1 MTWMI
6 SNPELTQQELL
17 NAESLF
23 ALGNGYIGVRG
34 NFEEGYGDAMS
45 TIRGTYLNAFHDVI
59 EIPYGEKLFAFPDT
73 QQKLVNNID
82 AQTIMIYLGDEQVP
96 FRLDQGTITAYERRL
111 HMDKGFS
118 ERVVQ
123 WKSPGGKEVRFV
135 FRRLVSFRHRELF
148 AIHVRIEPVNYN
160 GPVTIVST
168 LNGKV
173 KNYTNPK
180 DPRVGAG
187 HAERMTVVD
196 TGVKDS
202 YGWVVD
208 ETMSSRLRAS
218 CVTSHRLDTEADVRL
233 DASPEQGLITYTA
246 AFTLTEAVSLTK
258 YNVYTDSMRHGDHIT
273 DTGAEL
279 QEGLAGLSF
288 DDLVAEQTE
297 YLNDYWK
304 SADVIIR
311 NDDKLQ
317 EGIRFNLF
325 QLLQSA
331 GRDKHSNIAAKGL
344 SGEGYEGHYFWDTE
358 IYMFPVFLMTQP
370 DIARQLLL
378 YRYSTLEQARDRA
391 REMGHKKGALFPWR
405 TIAGTECS
413 SFFPSGT
420 AQYHIS
426 ADIAYSY
433 IQYYLAEQDQDFLLK
448 YGAEVLIETARLWA
462 EIGHY
467 YGGAF
472 HIDEVTGPDEYTCC
486 VNNNYYTNVMAKHNL
501 KWAAKSV
508 SILKAFN
515 EAAAAE
521 LLQRLGVTEEEV
533 SAWEKAA
540 AAMLLPYDETLGIN
554 PQDDTFLRKA
564 VWDFENTP
572 KENYPLLLH
581 YHPLTIYRYQVCKQA
596 DTVLAHFLLED
607 EQDLETIRRSYDYY
621 EGITTHD
628 SSLSSCIFS
637 IMASKIGNMD
647 KAYDYFIE
655 TARLDLDNTHGN
667 TKDGLHMANMGGT
680 WMSIVYGFAGMRLKE
695 SGLSLSP
702 AIPKD
707 WEQYA
712 FRLTFRGRL
721 INVRI
726 KNDGVTLELVE
737 GDAIEV
743 KLYEETVVLEAG
755 KPIERQLAAALS
767 GK

>member
-1 MTWMI
+1 MTWNI
-6 SNPELTQQELL
+6 SNPDLSQLALL
-17 NAESLF
+17 NMESIF
-23 ALGNGYIGVRG
+23 ALGNGYLGVRG
-34 NFEEGYGDAMS
+34 NFEEGYGESMS

-82 AQTIMIYLGDEQVP
+82 AQTVLIYLGDEKEP
-96 FRLDQGTITAYERRL
+96 FRLDHGTITAHERRL
-111 HMDKGFS
+111 HMDKGYS
-118 ERVVQ
+118 ERIVQ
-123 WKSPGGKEVRFV
+123 WKSPEGKEIKLT
-135 FRRLVSFRHRELF
+135 FRRLVSFAHRELF
-148 AIHVRIEPVNYN
+148 AIDLQIEPINFN
-160 GPVTIVST
+160 GQVRIVST
-168 LNGKV
+168 VNGKV
-173 KNYTNPK
+173 KNYTNAN

-187 HAERMTVVD
+187 HAERMTVID
-196 TGVKDS
+196 AGVKGSDA
-202 YGWVVD
+202 YVVD
-208 ETMSSRLRAS
+208 ETMASKLRAA
-218 CVTSHRLDTEADVRL
+218 CVTRHRLDADADLQLESGTGEV
-233 DASPEQGLITYTA
+233 TFTA
-246 AFTLTEAVSLTK
+246 VLPLTGPIQFTK
-258 YNVYTDSMRHGDHIT
+258 YNLYTDSLRHGQDMIER
-273 DTGAEL
+273 GIQL
-279 QEGLAGLSF
+279 QEELKDTSF
-288 DDLVAEQTE
+288 EDLLAEQAE
-297 YLNDYWK
+297 YLNAYWK
-304 SADVIIR
+304 SADVVIQ
-311 NDDKLQ
+311 NDDQLQ

-331 GRDKHSNIAAKGL
+331 GRDKHSNISAKGL

-378 YRYSTLEQARDRA
+378 YRYSTLEQARGRA
-391 REMGHKKGALFPWR
+391 REMGHRQGALFPWR
-405 TIAGTECS
+405 TISGTECS

-433 IQYYLAEQDQDFLLK
+433 IQYYLAEQDRDFLLS

-462 EIGHY
+462 DIGHY
-467 YGGAF
+467 YNGAF

-501 KWAAKSV
+501 KWAAKSCA
-508 SILKAFN
+508 ILDSYDAQGFKALC
-515 EAAAAE
+515 E
-521 LLQRLGVTEEEV
+521 RLGVTADEI
-533 SAWEKAA
+533 SAWAKAA
-540 AAMLLPYDETLGIN
+540 DAMLLPYDEALGIN

-572 KENYPLLLH
+572 EDKYPLLLN

-607 EQDLETIRRSYDYY
+607 EQSLETIQRSYDYY

-647 KAYDYFIE
+647 KAYEYFIE

-667 TKDGLHMANMGGT
+667 TKDGLHMANMGGA

-707 WEQYA
+707 WEKYA
-712 FRLTFRGRL
+712 FRLNFRGRL
-721 INVRI
+721 IGVSI
-726 KNDGVTLELVE
+726 EKEGVTLEIVE
-737 GDAIEV
+737 GESIEI
-743 KLYEETVVLEAG
+743 KLYDESVMLEAG
-755 KPIERQLAAALS
+755 KPVIHALQS
-767 GK
+767 K

>member
-6 SNPELTQQELL
+6 SNPDLSQQALL
-17 NAESLF
+17 NMESIF
-23 ALGNGYIGVRG
+23 ALGNGYLGVRG
-34 NFEEGYGDAMS
+34 NFEEGYGESMS

-59 EIPYGEKLFAFPDT
+59 DIPYGEKLFAFPDT

-82 AQTIMIYLGDEQVP
+82 AQTVLIYLGDEKEP
-96 FRLDQGTITAYERRL
+96 FRLDHGTIISHERRL
-111 HMDKGFS
+111 HMDKGYS
-118 ERVVQ
+118 ERIIQ
-123 WKSPGGKEVRFV
+123 WKSPEGKEIKLT
-135 FRRLVSFRHRELF
+135 FRRLVSFARRELF
-148 AIHVRIEPVNYN
+148 AIYVQIEPINFN
-160 GPVTIVST
+160 GQVRIVST
-168 LNGKV
+168 VNGKV
-173 KNYTNPK
+173 KNYTNAN

-187 HAERMTVVD
+187 HAERMTVID
-196 TGVKDS
+196 AGVKGDDA
-202 YGWVVD
+202 YVVD
-208 ETMSSRLRAS
+208 ETMASQLRAA
-218 CVTSHRLDTEADVRL
+218 CVTRHRLDVDADIQLEAGTGEV
-233 DASPEQGLITYTA
+233 TFTA
-246 AFTLTEAVSLTK
+246 ALPLTGPIQFTK
-258 YNVYTDSMRHGDHIT
+258 YNLYTDSLRHGQDMIDHGIQ
-273 DTGAEL
+273 L
-279 QEGLAGLSF
+279 QEELKDTSF
-288 DDLVAEQTE
+288 EDLLAEQAE

-304 SADVIIR
+304 SADVVIQ
-311 NDDKLQ
+311 NDDQLQ

-331 GRDKHSNIAAKGL
+331 GRDKHSNISAKGL

-391 REMGHKKGALFPWR
+391 REMGHRQGALFPWR
-405 TIAGTECS
+405 TISGTECS

-433 IQYYLAEQDQDFLLK
+433 IQYYLAEQDRDFLLS

-462 EIGHY
+462 DIGHY
-467 YGGAF
+467 YNGAF

-501 KWAAKSV
+501 KWAAKSC
-508 SILKAFN
+508 SILESYDAQGFKS
-515 EAAAAE
+515 
-521 LLQRLGVTEEEV
+521 LCDRLGVTADEI
-533 SAWEKAA
+533 SAWAKAA
-540 AAMLLPYDETLGIN
+540 DAMLLPYDEALGIN

-572 KENYPLLLH
+572 EDKYPLLLN

-607 EQDLETIRRSYDYY
+607 EQSFETIQRSYDYY

-647 KAYDYFIE
+647 KAYEYFIE

-707 WEQYA
+707 WEKYA
-712 FRLTFRGRL
+712 FRLNFRGRL
-721 INVRI
+721 IGVSI
-726 KNDGVTLELVE
+726 EKDGVTLEIVE
-737 GDAIEV
+737 GESIEI
-743 KLYEETVVLEAG
+743 KLYDEVVKLEAG
-755 KPIERQLAAALS
+755 KPVKHSLQN
-767 GK
+767 K

>member
-1 MTWMI
+1 MTWNI
-6 SNPELTQQELL
+6 SNPDLSQQALL
-17 NAESLF
+17 NMESIF
-23 ALGNGYIGVRG
+23 ALGNGYLGVRG
-34 NFEEGYGDAMS
+34 NFEEGYGESMS

-82 AQTIMIYLGDEQVP
+82 AQTVLIYLGDEKEP
-96 FRLDQGTITAYERRL
+96 FCLDHGTITAHERRL
-111 HMDKGFS
+111 HMDKGYS
-118 ERVVQ
+118 ERIVQ
-123 WKSPGGKEVRFV
+123 WISPEGKEIKLT
-135 FRRLVSFRHRELF
+135 FRRLVSFAHRELF
-148 AIHVRIEPVNYN
+148 AIDVRIEPINFN
-160 GPVTIVST
+160 GQVRIVST
-168 LNGKV
+168 VNGKV
-173 KNYTNPK
+173 KNYTNAN

-187 HAERMTVVD
+187 HAERMTVID
-196 TGVKDS
+196 TGVKGSDA
-202 YGWVVD
+202 YVVD
-208 ETMSSRLRAS
+208 ETMASKLRAA
-218 CVTSHRLDTEADVRL
+218 CVTRHHL
-233 DASPEQGLITYTA
+233 DADADFRLESGTGEVTFTA
-246 AFTLTEAVSLTK
+246 VLPLTGPIQLTK
-258 YNVYTDSMRHGDHIT
+258 YNLYTDSLRHGQDMIER
-273 DTGAEL
+273 GIQL
-279 QEGLAGLSF
+279 QEELKDLSF
-288 DDLVAEQTE
+288 EDLLAEQAE

-304 SADVIIR
+304 SADVVIQ
-311 NDDKLQ
+311 NDDQLQ

-331 GRDKHSNIAAKGL
+331 GRDKHSNISAKGL

-378 YRYSTLEQARDRA
+378 YRYSTLEQARGRA
-391 REMGHKKGALFPWR
+391 REMGHRQGALFPWR
-405 TIAGTECS
+405 TISGTECS

-433 IQYYLAEQDQDFLLK
+433 IQYYLAEQDRDFLLS

-462 EIGHY
+462 DIGHY
-467 YGGAF
+467 YNGAF

-501 KWAAKSV
+501 KWAAKSCT
-508 SILKAFN
+508 ILESYNAQGFKS
-515 EAAAAE
+515 
-521 LLQRLGVTEEEV
+521 LCDRLGVTADEI
-533 SAWEKAA
+533 SAWAKAA
-540 AAMLLPYDETLGIN
+540 DAMLLPYDEALGIN

-564 VWDFENTP
+564 VWDFKNTP
-572 KENYPLLLH
+572 EDKYPLLLN

-607 EQDLETIRRSYDYY
+607 EQSLETIQRSYDYY

-647 KAYDYFIE
+647 KAYEYFIE

-707 WEQYA
+707 WEKYA
-712 FRLTFRGRL
+712 FRLNFRDRL
-721 INVRI
+721 IGVSI
-726 KNDGVTLELVE
+726 EKEGVTLEIVE
-737 GDAIEV
+737 GESIEI
-743 KLYEETVVLEAG
+743 KLYDEAVMLEAG
-755 KPIERQLAAALS
+755 KPVKHSLQSI
-767 GK
+767 

>member
-6 SNPELTQQELL
+6 SNPDLSQQALL
-17 NAESLF
+17 NMESIF
-23 ALGNGYIGVRG
+23 ALGNGYLGVRG
-34 NFEEGYGDAMS
+34 NFEEGYGESMS

-59 EIPYGEKLFAFPDT
+59 DIPYGEKLFAFPDT

-82 AQTIMIYLGDEQVP
+82 AQTVLIFLGDEKEP
-96 FRLDQGTITAYERRL
+96 FRLDHGTITSHERRL
-111 HMDKGFS
+111 HMDKGYS
-118 ERVVQ
+118 ERIIH
-123 WKSPGGKEVRFV
+123 WKSPEGKEIKLTFS
-135 FRRLVSFRHRELF
+135 RLVSFTRRELF
-148 AIHVRIEPVNYN
+148 AIHVQIEPINFYGQVR
-160 GPVTIVST
+160 IVST
-168 LNGKV
+168 VNGKV
-173 KNYTNPK
+173 KNYTNAN

-187 HAERMTVVD
+187 HAERMTVID
-196 TGVKDS
+196 TGVKGSDA
-202 YGWVVD
+202 YVVD
-208 ETMSSRLRAS
+208 ETMASQLRAA
-218 CVTSHRLDTEADVRL
+218 CVTRHRLDVDANIQLEAGTGEV
-233 DASPEQGLITYTA
+233 TFTA
-246 AFTLTEAVSLTK
+246 ALPLTGPIQFTK
-258 YNVYTDSMRHGDHIT
+258 YNLYTDSLRHGQDMI
-273 DTGAEL
+273 DRGIQL
-279 QEGLAGLSF
+279 QEELKELSF
-288 DDLVAEQTE
+288 EDLLAEQAE

-304 SADVIIR
+304 SADVVIQ
-311 NDDKLQ
+311 NDDQLQ

-331 GRDKHSNIAAKGL
+331 GRDKHSNISAKGL

-358 IYMFPVFLMTQP
+358 IYMLPVFLMTQP

-391 REMGHKKGALFPWR
+391 REMGHRQGALFPWR
-405 TIAGTECS
+405 TISGTECS

-433 IQYYLAEQDQDFLLK
+433 IQYYLAEQDQDFLLS

-462 EIGHY
+462 DIGHY
-467 YGGAF
+467 YKGAF

-501 KWAAKSV
+501 KWAAKSC
-508 SILKAFN
+508 SILESYNAQGFKS
-515 EAAAAE
+515 
-521 LLQRLGVTEEEV
+521 LCDRLGVTADEI
-533 SAWEKAA
+533 SAWAKAA
-540 AAMLLPYDETLGIN
+540 DAMLLPYDEALGIN

-564 VWDFENTP
+564 VWDFDNTP
-572 KENYPLLLH
+572 EDKYPLLLN

-607 EQDLETIRRSYDYY
+607 EQSFETIQRSYDYY

-647 KAYDYFIE
+647 KAYEYFIE

-707 WEQYA
+707 WEKYA
-712 FRLTFRGRL
+712 FRLNFRGRL
-721 INVRI
+721 IGVSI
-726 KNDGVTLELVE
+726 EKDGVTLEIVE
-737 GDAIEV
+737 GDSIEIKLYDEVV
-743 KLYEETVVLEAG
+743 KLE
-755 KPIERQLAAALS
+755 S
-767 GK
+767 GKSVKHALQSK

>member
-1 MTWMI
+1 MTWNI
-6 SNPELTQQELL
+6 SNPDLSQQALL
-17 NAESLF
+17 NMESIF
-23 ALGNGYIGVRG
+23 ALGNGYLGVRG
-34 NFEEGYGDAMS
+34 NFEEGYGESMS

-82 AQTIMIYLGDEQVP
+82 AQTVLIYLGDEKEP
-96 FRLDQGTITAYERRL
+96 FRLDHGTITAHERRL
-111 HMDKGFS
+111 HMDKGYS
-118 ERVVQ
+118 ERIVQ
-123 WKSPGGKEVRFV
+123 WKSPEGKEIKLT
-135 FRRLVSFRHRELF
+135 FRRLVSFTHRELF
-148 AIHVRIEPVNYN
+148 AIHVRMEPVNFN
-160 GPVTIVST
+160 GQVRIVST
-168 LNGKV
+168 VNGKV
-173 KNYTNPK
+173 KNYTNAN

-187 HAERMTVVD
+187 HAERMTVID
-196 TGVKDS
+196 AGVKGSDA
-202 YGWVVD
+202 YVVD
-208 ETMSSRLRAS
+208 ETMASKLRAA
-218 CVTSHRLDTEADVRL
+218 CVTRHRLNADADIQLEAGTGEV
-233 DASPEQGLITYTA
+233 TFTA
-246 AFTLTEAVSLTK
+246 VLPLTGPIQFTK
-258 YNVYTDSMRHGDHIT
+258 YNLYTDSLRHGQDMIER
-273 DTGAEL
+273 GIQL
-279 QEGLAGLSF
+279 QEELKDTTF
-288 DDLVAEQTE
+288 EDLLAEQAE

-304 SADVIIR
+304 SADVVIQ
-311 NDDKLQ
+311 NDDQLQ

-331 GRDKHSNIAAKGL
+331 GQDKHSNISAKGL

-391 REMGHKKGALFPWR
+391 REMGHRQGALFPWR
-405 TIAGTECS
+405 TISGTECS

-433 IQYYLAEQDQDFLLK
+433 IQYYLAEQDRDFLLS

-462 EIGHY
+462 DIGHY
-467 YGGAF
+467 YNGAF

-501 KWAAKSV
+501 KWAAKSCA
-508 SILKAFN
+508 ILESYDAQGFKS
-515 EAAAAE
+515 
-521 LLQRLGVTEEEV
+521 LCDQLGVTADEI
-533 SAWEKAA
+533 SAWAKAA
-540 AAMLLPYDETLGIN
+540 DAMLLPYDEALGIN

-572 KENYPLLLH
+572 EDKYPLLLN

-607 EQDLETIRRSYDYY
+607 EQSLETIQRSYDYY

-647 KAYDYFIE
+647 KAYEYFIE

-707 WEQYA
+707 WEKYA
-712 FRLTFRGRL
+712 FRLNFRGRL
-721 INVRI
+721 IGVSI
-726 KNDGVTLELVE
+726 EKEGVTLEIVE
-737 GDAIEV
+737 GESIEI
-743 KLYEETVVLEAG
+743 KLYDEVVMLEAG
-755 KPIERQLAAALS
+755 KPVKDSLQSI
-767 GK
+767 

>member
-1 MTWMI
+1 STWMI
-6 SNPELTQQELL
+6 SNPDLSQQALL
-17 NAESLF
+17 NMESIF
-23 ALGNGYIGVRG
+23 ALGNGYLGVRG
-34 NFEEGYGDAMS
+34 NFEEGYGESMS

-82 AQTIMIYLGDEQVP
+82 AQTVLIYLGDEKEP
-96 FRLDQGTITAYERRL
+96 FRLDHGTITSHERRL
-111 HMDKGFS
+111 HMDKGYS
-118 ERVVQ
+118 ERIIQ
-123 WKSPGGKEVRFV
+123 WKSPEGKEIKLT
-135 FRRLVSFRHRELF
+135 FRRLVSFTRRELF
-148 AIHVRIEPVNYN
+148 AIHVQIEPINFN
-160 GPVTIVST
+160 GQVRIVST
-168 LNGKV
+168 VNGKV
-173 KNYTNPK
+173 KNYTNAN

-187 HAERMTVVD
+187 HAERMTVID
-196 TGVKDS
+196 TGVKGSDA
-202 YGWVVD
+202 YVVD
-208 ETMSSRLRAS
+208 ETMAS
-218 CVTSHRLDTEADVRL
+218 QLHAACVTRHRLDVDADIQLEAGTGEV
-233 DASPEQGLITYTA
+233 TFTA
-246 AFTLTEAVSLTK
+246 ALPLTGPIQFTK
-258 YNVYTDSMRHGDHIT
+258 YNLYTDSLRHGQDMI
-273 DTGAEL
+273 DRGIQL
-279 QEGLAGLSF
+279 QEELKELSF
-288 DDLVAEQTE
+288 EDLLAEQAE

-304 SADVIIR
+304 SADVVIQ
-311 NDDKLQ
+311 NDDQLQ

-331 GRDKHSNIAAKGL
+331 GRDKHSNISAKGL

-391 REMGHKKGALFPWR
+391 REMGHRQGALFPWR
-405 TIAGTECS
+405 TISGTECS

-433 IQYYLAEQDQDFLLK
+433 IQYYLAEQDRDFLLS

-462 EIGHY
+462 DIGHY
-467 YGGAF
+467 YNGAF

-501 KWAAKSV
+501 KWAAKSC
-508 SILKAFN
+508 SILESYDAQGYKS
-515 EAAAAE
+515 
-521 LLQRLGVTEEEV
+521 LCDRLGVTADEI
-533 SAWEKAA
+533 SAWAKAA
-540 AAMLLPYDETLGIN
+540 HAMLLPYDEALGIN

-572 KENYPLLLH
+572 EDKYPLLLN

-607 EQDLETIRRSYDYY
+607 EQSFETIQRSYDYY

-647 KAYDYFIE
+647 KAYEYFIE

-702 AIPKD
+702 AIPQD
-707 WEQYA
+707 WEKYA
-712 FRLTFRGRL
+712 FRLNFRGRL
-721 INVRI
+721 IGVSI
-726 KNDGVTLELVE
+726 EKDGVTLEIVE
-737 GDAIEV
+737 GDSIEI
-743 KLYEETVVLEAG
+743 KLYDEVVKLEAG
-755 KPIERQLAAALS
+755 KSVKHALH
-767 GK
+767 KANNKV

>member
-1 MTWMI
+1 MTWKI
-6 SNPELTQQELL
+6 SNAELSQQALL
-17 NAESLF
+17 NMESIF
-23 ALGNGYIGVRG
+23 ALGNGYLGVRG
-34 NFEEGYGDAMS
+34 NFEEGYGADMS

-82 AQTIMIYLGDEQVP
+82 AQTILIYLGDEEEP
-96 FRLDQGTITAYERRL
+96 FRLDQGTITTHERSL
-111 HMDKGFS
+111 HMDKGYA
-118 ERVVQ
+118 ERMVQ
-123 WKSPGGKEVRFV
+123 WRSPGGKEIRLTFY
-135 FRRLVSFRHRELF
+135 RLVSFTHRELF
-148 AIHVRIEPVNYN
+148 AIQMRIEPVNYN
-160 GPVTIVST
+160 GQVRVVSIV
-168 LNGKV
+168 NGKV
-173 KNYTNPK
+173 TNYTNAS

-187 HAERMTVVD
+187 HAERMKVID
-196 TGVKDS
+196 AGVQGDVG
-202 YGWVVD
+202 YIVD
-208 ETMSSRLRAS
+208 ETMVSKLRVA
-218 CVTSHRLDTEADVRL
+218 CVTHHDLSTNADVHL
-233 DASPEQGLITYTA
+233 QADAGQVTYTA
-246 AFTLTEAVSLTK
+246 SFTLSEATTLTK
-258 YNVYTDSMRHGDHIT
+258 YNLYTDNLRHGEAVVEQGIR
-273 DTGAEL
+273 L
-279 QEGLAGLSF
+279 QERLKGLSF
-288 DDLVAEQTE
+288 EELLVEQSK
-297 YLNDYWK
+297 YMQQYWK
-304 SADVIIR
+304 SADVLIE
-311 NDDKLQ
+311 NDVQLQ

-331 GRDKHSNIAAKGL
+331 GRDEHSNISAKGL

-378 YRYSTLEQARDRA
+378 YRYSSLDHARARA
-391 REMGHKKGALFPWR
+391 REMGHKQGALFPWR

-413 SFFPSGT
+413 SFFPAGT

-433 IQYYLAEQDQDFLLK
+433 IQYYLAEQDKGFLLS

-467 YGGAF
+467 YNGAF

-501 KWAAKSV
+501 KWAAKSCA
-508 SILKAFN
+508 ILKDYNTAGF
-515 EAAAAE
+515 EA
-521 LLQRLGVTEEEV
+521 LCLHLGITEEEIT
-533 SAWEKAA
+533 AWEKAA
-540 AAMLLPYDETLGIN
+540 DAMLLPYDETLGIN

-564 VWDFENTP
+564 IWDFDNTP

-607 EQDLETIRRSYDYY
+607 EQSEETIQRSYEYY

-637 IMASKIGNMD
+637 IMASKIGNIE
-647 KAYDYFIE
+647 KAYEYFIE

-695 SGLSLSP
+695 SGLSLAP
-702 AIPKD
+702 AIPQD
-707 WEQYA
+707 WQKYA
-712 FRLTFRGRL
+712 FRLNFRGRL
-721 INVRI
+721 I
-726 KNDGVTLELVE
+726 GVSIGKDSVMLELVE
-737 GDAIEV
+737 GEAITI
-743 KLYEETVVLEAG
+743 KLYNEEVRLELG
-755 KPIERQLAAALS
+755 QPVKRGLQS
-767 GK
+767 K

>member
-1 MTWMI
+1 MTWNI
-6 SNPELTQQELL
+6 SNPDLSQQALL
-17 NAESLF
+17 NMESIF
-23 ALGNGYIGVRG
+23 ALGNGYLGVRG
-34 NFEEGYGDAMS
+34 NFEEGYGESMS

-82 AQTIMIYLGDEQVP
+82 AQTVLIYLGDEKEP
-96 FRLDQGTITAYERRL
+96 FCLDHGTITAHERRL
-111 HMDKGFS
+111 HMDKGYS
-118 ERVVQ
+118 ERIVQ
-123 WKSPGGKEVRFV
+123 WISPEGKEIKLT
-135 FRRLVSFRHRELF
+135 FRRLVSFAHRELF
-148 AIHVRIEPVNYN
+148 AIDVRIEPINFN
-160 GPVTIVST
+160 GQVRIVST
-168 LNGKV
+168 VNGKV
-173 KNYTNPK
+173 KNYTNAN

-187 HAERMTVVD
+187 HAERMTVID
-196 TGVKDS
+196 TGVKGSDA
-202 YGWVVD
+202 YVVD
-208 ETMSSRLRAS
+208 ETMASKLRAA
-218 CVTSHRLDTEADVRL
+218 CVTRHHL
-233 DASPEQGLITYTA
+233 DADADIRLESGTGEVTFTA
-246 AFTLTEAVSLTK
+246 VLPLTGPIQLTK
-258 YNVYTDSMRHGDHIT
+258 YNLYTDSLRHGQEMIER
-273 DTGAEL
+273 GIQL
-279 QEGLAGLSF
+279 QEELKDLSF
-288 DDLVAEQTE
+288 EDLLAEQAE

-304 SADVIIR
+304 SADVVIQ
-311 NDDKLQ
+311 NDDQLQ

-331 GRDKHSNIAAKGL
+331 GRDKHSNISAKGL

-378 YRYSTLEQARDRA
+378 YRYSTLEQARGRA
-391 REMGHKKGALFPWR
+391 REMGHRQGALFPWR
-405 TIAGTECS
+405 TISGTECS

-433 IQYYLAEQDQDFLLK
+433 IQYYLAEQDRDFLLS

-462 EIGHY
+462 DIGHY
-467 YGGAF
+467 YNGAF

-501 KWAAKSV
+501 KWAAKSCA
-508 SILKAFN
+508 ILDSYDAQGFKALC
-515 EAAAAE
+515 E
-521 LLQRLGVTEEEV
+521 RLGVTADEI
-533 SAWEKAA
+533 SAWAKAA
-540 AAMLLPYDETLGIN
+540 DAMLLPYDEALGIN

-564 VWDFENTP
+564 VWDFDNTP
-572 KENYPLLLH
+572 EDKYPLLLN

-607 EQDLETIRRSYDYY
+607 EQSLETIQRSYDYY

-647 KAYDYFIE
+647 KAYEYFIE

-707 WEQYA
+707 WEKYA
-712 FRLTFRGRL
+712 FRLNFRDRL
-721 INVRI
+721 IGVSI
-726 KNDGVTLELVE
+726 EKEGVTLEIVE
-737 GDAIEV
+737 GESIEI
-743 KLYEETVVLEAG
+743 KLYDEAVMLEAG
-755 KPIERQLAAALS
+755 KPVKHSLQSI
-767 GK
+767 

>member
-1 MTWMI
+1 MTWNI
-6 SNPELTQQELL
+6 SNPDLSQQALL
-17 NAESLF
+17 NMESIF
-23 ALGNGYIGVRG
+23 ALGNGYLGVRG
-34 NFEEGYGDAMS
+34 NFEEGYGERLS

-82 AQTIMIYLGDEQVP
+82 AQTVLIYLGDEKEP
-96 FRLDQGTITAYERRL
+96 FRLDHGTITAHERRL
-111 HMDKGFS
+111 HMDKGYS
-118 ERVVQ
+118 ERIVQ
-123 WKSPGGKEVRFV
+123 WQSPEGKEIKLT
-135 FRRLVSFRHRELF
+135 FRRLVSFAHRELF
-148 AIHVRIEPVNYN
+148 AIDVRMEPVNFN
-160 GPVTIVST
+160 GQVRIVST
-168 LNGKV
+168 VNGKV
-173 KNYTNPK
+173 KNYTNAN

-187 HAERMTVVD
+187 HAERMNVID
-196 TGVKDS
+196 AGVKGSDA
-202 YGWVVD
+202 YVVD
-208 ETMSSRLRAS
+208 ETMASKLRAA
-218 CVTSHRLDTEADVRL
+218 CVTRHRLSADADIRLEAGTGEV
-233 DASPEQGLITYTA
+233 TFTA
-246 AFTLTEAVSLTK
+246 VLPLTGPIQFTK
-258 YNVYTDSMRHGDHIT
+258 YNLYTDSLRHGQDMLERGIQ
-273 DTGAEL
+273 L
-279 QEGLAGLSF
+279 QEELKDTSFEDLLAG
-288 DDLVAEQTE
+288 QGE

-304 SADVIIR
+304 SADVVIQ
-311 NDDKLQ
+311 NDDQLQ

-331 GRDKHSNIAAKGL
+331 GRDKHSNISAKGL

-391 REMGHKKGALFPWR
+391 REMGHRQGALFPWR
-405 TIAGTECS
+405 TISGTECS

-433 IQYYLAEQDQDFLLK
+433 IQYYLAEQDRDFLLS

-462 EIGHY
+462 DIGHY
-467 YGGAF
+467 YNGAF

-501 KWAAKSV
+501 KWAAKSCA
-508 SILKAFN
+508 ILNSYDAQGFKALC
-515 EAAAAE
+515 E
-521 LLQRLGVTEEEV
+521 RLGVTADEI
-533 SAWEKAA
+533 SAWAKAA
-540 AAMLLPYDETLGIN
+540 DAMLLPYDEALGIN

-572 KENYPLLLH
+572 EDKYPLLLN

-607 EQDLETIRRSYDYY
+607 EQSLETIQRSYDYY

-647 KAYDYFIE
+647 KAYEYFIE

-695 SGLSLSP
+695 NGLSLSP

-707 WEQYA
+707 WEKYA
-712 FRLTFRGRL
+712 FRLNFRGRL
-721 INVRI
+721 IGVSI
-726 KNDGVTLELVE
+726 EKDGVTLEIVE
-737 GDAIEV
+737 GESIEI
-743 KLYEETVVLEAG
+743 KLYGEAVTLEAG
-755 KPIERQLAAALS
+755 KPVKHALQ
-767 GK
+767 GN

>member
-1 MTWMI
+1 MTWNI
-6 SNPELTQQELL
+6 SNPDLSQQALL
-17 NAESLF
+17 NMESIF
-23 ALGNGYIGVRG
+23 ALGNGYLGVRG
-34 NFEEGYGDAMS
+34 NFEEGYGERLS

-82 AQTIMIYLGDEQVP
+82 AQTVLIYLGDEKEP
-96 FRLDQGTITAYERRL
+96 FRLDHGTITAHERRL
-111 HMDKGFS
+111 HMDKGYS
-118 ERVVQ
+118 ERIVQ
-123 WKSPGGKEVRFV
+123 WKSPEGKEIKLT
-135 FRRLVSFRHRELF
+135 FRRLVSFAHRELF
-148 AIHVRIEPVNYN
+148 AIDVRMEPVNFN
-160 GPVTIVST
+160 GQIRIVST
-168 LNGKV
+168 VNGKV
-173 KNYTNPK
+173 KNYTNAN

-187 HAERMTVVD
+187 HAERMTVID
-196 TGVKDS
+196 AGVKGSDA
-202 YGWVVD
+202 YVVD
-208 ETMSSRLRAS
+208 ETMASKLRAA
-218 CVTSHRLDTEADVRL
+218 CVTRHRLNADADIQLEAGTGEV
-233 DASPEQGLITYTA
+233 TFTA
-246 AFTLTEAVSLTK
+246 VLPLTGPIHFTK
-258 YNVYTDSMRHGDHIT
+258 YNLYTDSLRHGQDMLERGIQ
-273 DTGAEL
+273 L
-279 QEGLAGLSF
+279 QEELKDTSF
-288 DDLVAEQTE
+288 EDLLAEQGE

-304 SADVIIR
+304 SADVVIQ
-311 NDDKLQ
+311 NDDQLQ

-331 GRDKHSNIAAKGL
+331 GRDKHSNISAKGL

-391 REMGHKKGALFPWR
+391 REMGHRQGALFPWR
-405 TIAGTECS
+405 TISGTECS

-433 IQYYLAEQDQDFLLK
+433 IQYYLAEQDRDFLLS

-462 EIGHY
+462 DIGHY
-467 YGGAF
+467 YNGAF

-501 KWAAKSV
+501 KWAAKSCA
-508 SILKAFN
+508 ILESYDAQGFKS
-515 EAAAAE
+515 
-521 LLQRLGVTEEEV
+521 LCDRLGVTADEI
-533 SAWEKAA
+533 SAWAKAA
-540 AAMLLPYDETLGIN
+540 DAMLLPYDEALGIN

-572 KENYPLLLH
+572 EDKYPLLLN

-607 EQDLETIRRSYDYY
+607 EQSLETIQRSYDYY

-647 KAYDYFIE
+647 KAYEYFIE

-707 WEQYA
+707 WEKYA
-712 FRLTFRGRL
+712 FRLNFRGRL
-721 INVRI
+721 IGVSI
-726 KNDGVTLELVE
+726 EKDGVTLEIVE
-737 GDAIEV
+737 GESIEI
-743 KLYEETVVLEAG
+743 KLYDEAVTLEAG
-755 KPIERQLAAALS
+755 KPVKHALQS
-767 GK
+767 K

>member
-1 MTWMI
+1 MTWKI
-6 SNPELTQQELL
+6 SNAELSQQVLL
-17 NAESLF
+17 NMESIF
-23 ALGNGYIGVRG
+23 ALGNGYLGVRG
-34 NFEEGYGDAMS
+34 NFEEGYGADMS

-82 AQTIMIYLGDEQVP
+82 AQTILIYLGDEEEP
-96 FRLDQGTITAYERRL
+96 FRLDQGTITAHERSL
-111 HMDKGFS
+111 HMDKGYA
-118 ERVVQ
+118 ERMVQ
-123 WKSPGGKEVRFV
+123 WRSPGGKELKLT
-135 FRRLVSFRHRELF
+135 FRRLVSFTHRELF
-148 AIHVRIEPVNYN
+148 AIQLHIEPVNYN
-160 GPVTIVST
+160 GMVRIVST
-168 LNGKV
+168 VNGKV
-173 KNYTNPK
+173 TNYTNAN

-187 HAERMTVVD
+187 HAERMKVID
-196 TGVKDS
+196 TGVQGDMG
-202 YGWVVD
+202 YVVD
-208 ETMSSRLRAS
+208 ETFVSKLCAA
-218 CVTSHRLDTEADVRL
+218 CVTRHALSAKADVQL
-233 DASPEQGLITYTA
+233 QADEGQVTYTA
-246 AFTLTEAVSLTK
+246 SFTLDEAATLTK
-258 YNVYTDSMRHGDHIT
+258 YNLYTDSLRHGEAIVEQGT
-273 DTGAEL
+273 QL
-279 QEGLAGLSF
+279 QEGLKDLSF
-288 DDLVAEQTE
+288 EQLLAEQTA
-297 YLNDYWK
+297 YLQDYWK
-304 SADVIIR
+304 SADVVIE
-311 NDDKLQ
+311 NDAQLQ

-331 GRDKHSNIAAKGL
+331 GRDEHSNISAKGL

-370 DIARQLLL
+370 EIARQLLL
-378 YRYSTLEQARDRA
+378 YRYSALGQARARA
-391 REMGHKKGALFPWR
+391 REMGHKQGALFPWR

-433 IQYYLAEQDQDFLLK
+433 IQYYVAEQDKGFLLS

-467 YGGAF
+467 YNGAF

-501 KWAAKSV
+501 KWAAKSCA
-508 SILKAFN
+508 ILKDYN
-515 EAAAAE
+515 AAGFKT
-521 LLQRLGVTEEEV
+521 LCVRLGITEEEIV
-533 SAWEKAA
+533 AWEKAA
-540 AAMLLPYDETLGIN
+540 NAMLLPYDEALGIN

-564 VWDFENTP
+564 VWDFDNTP
-572 KENYPLLLH
+572 KEKYPLLLH

-607 EQDLETIRRSYDYY
+607 EQSEETIKRSYDYY

-637 IMASKIGNMD
+637 IMAAKIGNVE
-647 KAYDYFIE
+647 KAYEYFIE

-695 SGLSLSP
+695 SGLSLAP
-702 AIPKD
+702 AIPQD
-707 WEQYA
+707 WQKYA
-712 FRLTFRGRL
+712 FRLNFRGRL
-721 INVRI
+721 I
-726 KNDGVTLELVE
+726 GVSIGRDHVVLELVE
-737 GDAIEV
+737 GEAIAI
-743 KLYEETVVLEAG
+743 KLYGEEVRLEPG
-755 KPIERQLAAALS
+755 QQVKQAL
-767 GK
+767 K

>member
-1 MTWMI
+1 MTWNI
-6 SNPELTQQELL
+6 SNPDLSQQALL
-17 NAESLF
+17 NMESIF
-23 ALGNGYIGVRG
+23 ALGNGYLGVRG
-34 NFEEGYGDAMS
+34 NFEEGYGERLS

-82 AQTIMIYLGDEQVP
+82 AQTVLIYLGDEKEP
-96 FRLDQGTITAYERRL
+96 FRLDHGTITAHERRL
-111 HMDKGFS
+111 HMDKGYS
-118 ERVVQ
+118 ERIVQ
-123 WKSPGGKEVRFV
+123 WKSPEGKEIKLT
-135 FRRLVSFRHRELF
+135 FRRLVSFAHRELF
-148 AIHVRIEPVNYN
+148 AIDVRMEPVNFN
-160 GPVTIVST
+160 GQIRIVST
-168 LNGKV
+168 VNGKV
-173 KNYTNPK
+173 KNYTNAN

-187 HAERMTVVD
+187 HAERMTVID
-196 TGVKDS
+196 AGVKGSDA
-202 YGWVVD
+202 YVVD
-208 ETMSSRLRAS
+208 ETMASKLRAA
-218 CVTSHRLDTEADVRL
+218 CVTRHRLNADADIQLEAGTGEV
-233 DASPEQGLITYTA
+233 TFTA
-246 AFTLTEAVSLTK
+246 VLPLTGPIHFTK
-258 YNVYTDSMRHGDHIT
+258 YNLYTDSLRHGQDMLERGIQ
-273 DTGAEL
+273 L
-279 QEGLAGLSF
+279 QEELKDTSF
-288 DDLVAEQTE
+288 EDLLAEQGE

-304 SADVIIR
+304 SADVVIQ
-311 NDDKLQ
+311 NDDQLQ

-331 GRDKHSNIAAKGL
+331 GRDKHSNISAKGL

-391 REMGHKKGALFPWR
+391 REMGHRQGALFPWR
-405 TIAGTECS
+405 TISGTECS

-433 IQYYLAEQDQDFLLK
+433 IQYYLAEQDRDFLLS

-462 EIGHY
+462 DIGHY
-467 YGGAF
+467 YNGAF

-501 KWAAKSV
+501 KWAAKSCA
-508 SILKAFN
+508 ILESYDAQGFKS
-515 EAAAAE
+515 
-521 LLQRLGVTEEEV
+521 LCGRLGVTVDEI
-533 SAWEKAA
+533 SAWAKAA
-540 AAMLLPYDETLGIN
+540 DAMLLPYDEALGIN

-572 KENYPLLLH
+572 EDKYPLLLN

-607 EQDLETIRRSYDYY
+607 EQSLETIQRSYDYY

-647 KAYDYFIE
+647 KAYEYFIE

-707 WEQYA
+707 WEKYA
-712 FRLTFRGRL
+712 FRLNFRGRL
-721 INVRI
+721 IGVNI
-726 KNDGVTLELVE
+726 EKDGVTLEIVE
-737 GDAIEV
+737 GESIEI
-743 KLYEETVVLEAG
+743 KLYDEAVTLEAG
-755 KPIERQLAAALS
+755 KPVKHALQS
-767 GK
+767 K

>member
-1 MTWMI
+1 MTWNI
-6 SNPELTQQELL
+6 SNPDLSQQTLL
-17 NAESLF
+17 NMESIF
-23 ALGNGYIGVRG
+23 ALGNGYLGVRG
-34 NFEEGYGDAMS
+34 NFEEGYGESMS

-82 AQTIMIYLGDEQVP
+82 AQTVLIYLGDEKEP
-96 FRLDQGTITAYERRL
+96 FRLDHGTITAHERRL
-111 HMDKGFS
+111 HMDKGYS
-118 ERVVQ
+118 ERIVQ
-123 WKSPGGKEVRFV
+123 WKSPKGKEIKLT
-135 FRRLVSFRHRELF
+135 FRRLVSFAHRELF
-148 AIHVRIEPVNYN
+148 AIDVRIEPINFN
-160 GPVTIVST
+160 GQVRIVST
-168 LNGKV
+168 VNGKV
-173 KNYTNPK
+173 KNYTNAN

-187 HAERMTVVD
+187 HAERMTVINA
-196 TGVKDS
+196 GVKGSDA
-202 YGWVVD
+202 YVVD
-208 ETMSSRLRAS
+208 ETMASKLRAA
-218 CVTSHRLDTEADVRL
+218 CVTRHRLDADADIQLEAGSREVTFTATL
-233 DASPEQGLITYTA
+233 PLIGPIH
-246 AFTLTEAVSLTK
+246 FTK
-258 YNVYTDSMRHGDHIT
+258 YNLYTDSLRHGQEMIER
-273 DTGAEL
+273 GIQL
-279 QEGLAGLSF
+279 QEALKDLSF
-288 DDLVAEQTE
+288 EDLLTEQTE
-297 YLNDYWK
+297 YLNAYWK
-304 SADVIIR
+304 SADVVIQ
-311 NDDKLQ
+311 NDDQLQ

-331 GRDKHSNIAAKGL
+331 GRDKHSNISAKGL

-370 DIARQLLL
+370 NIARQLLL

-391 REMGHKKGALFPWR
+391 REMGHRQGALFPWR
-405 TIAGTECS
+405 TISGTECS

-433 IQYYLAEQDQDFLLK
+433 IQYYLAEQDRDFLLS

-462 EIGHY
+462 DIGHY
-467 YGGAF
+467 YNGAF

-501 KWAAKSV
+501 KWAAKSCA
-508 SILKAFN
+508 ILESYDAQGFKALC
-515 EAAAAE
+515 E
-521 LLQRLGVTEEEV
+521 RLGVTADEI
-533 SAWEKAA
+533 SAWAKAA
-540 AAMLLPYDETLGIN
+540 GAMLLPYDEALGIN

-572 KENYPLLLH
+572 EDKYPLLLN

-607 EQDLETIRRSYDYY
+607 EQSLETIQRSYDYY

-647 KAYDYFIE
+647 KAYEYFIE

-707 WEQYA
+707 WEKYA
-712 FRLTFRGRL
+712 FRLNFRDRL
-721 INVRI
+721 I
-726 KNDGVTLELVE
+726 GVSIENEGITLEIVE
-737 GDAIEV
+737 GESIEI
-743 KLYEETVVLEAG
+743 KLYNEVVTLEAG
-755 KPIERQLAAALS
+755 KPVKHSLQS
-767 GK
+767 K

>member
-1 MTWMI
+1 MTWNI
-6 SNPELTQQELL
+6 SNPDLSQQALL
-17 NAESLF
+17 NMESIF
-23 ALGNGYIGVRG
+23 ALGNGYLGVRG
-34 NFEEGYGDAMS
+34 NFEEGYGERLS

-82 AQTIMIYLGDEQVP
+82 AQTVLIYLGDEKEP
-96 FRLDQGTITAYERRL
+96 FRLDHGTITAHERRL
-111 HMDKGFS
+111 HMDKGYS
-118 ERVVQ
+118 ERIVQ
-123 WKSPGGKEVRFV
+123 WKSPEGKEIKLI
-135 FRRLVSFRHRELF
+135 FRRLVSFVHRELF
-148 AIHVRIEPVNYN
+148 AIDVRMEPVNFN
-160 GPVTIVST
+160 GQIRIVST
-168 LNGKV
+168 VNGKV
-173 KNYTNPK
+173 KNYTNAN

-187 HAERMTVVD
+187 HAERMTVID
-196 TGVKDS
+196 AGVKGSDA
-202 YGWVVD
+202 YVVD
-208 ETMSSRLRAS
+208 ETMASKLRAA
-218 CVTSHRLDTEADVRL
+218 CVTRHRLNADANIQLEAGTGEV
-233 DASPEQGLITYTA
+233 TFTA
-246 AFTLTEAVSLTK
+246 VLPLTGPIHFTK
-258 YNVYTDSMRHGDHIT
+258 YNLYTDSLRHGQEMIER
-273 DTGAEL
+273 GIQL
-279 QEGLAGLSF
+279 QEELKDTSF
-288 DDLVAEQTE
+288 EDLLAEQGE

-304 SADVIIR
+304 SADVVIQ
-311 NDDKLQ
+311 NDDQLQ

-331 GRDKHSNIAAKGL
+331 GRDKHSNISAKGL

-391 REMGHKKGALFPWR
+391 REMGHRQGALFPWR
-405 TIAGTECS
+405 TISGTECS

-433 IQYYLAEQDQDFLLK
+433 IQYYLAEQDRDFLLS

-462 EIGHY
+462 DIGHY
-467 YGGAF
+467 YNGAF

-501 KWAAKSV
+501 KWAAKSCA
-508 SILKAFN
+508 ILESYDAQGFKS
-515 EAAAAE
+515 
-521 LLQRLGVTEEEV
+521 LCDRLGVTADEI
-533 SAWEKAA
+533 SAWAKAA
-540 AAMLLPYDETLGIN
+540 DAMLLPYDEALGIN

-572 KENYPLLLH
+572 EDKYPLLLN

-607 EQDLETIRRSYDYY
+607 EQSLETIQRSYDYY

-647 KAYDYFIE
+647 KAYEYFIE

-707 WEQYA
+707 WEKYA
-712 FRLTFRGRL
+712 FRLNFRGRL
-721 INVRI
+721 IGVSI
-726 KNDGVTLELVE
+726 EKDGVTLEIVE
-737 GDAIEV
+737 GESIEI
-743 KLYEETVVLEAG
+743 KLYDEAVTLEAG
-755 KPIERQLAAALS
+755 KPVKHALQS
-767 GK
+767 K

>member
-1 MTWMI
+1 MTWNI
-6 SNPELTQQELL
+6 SNPDLSQQALL
-17 NAESLF
+17 NMESIF
-23 ALGNGYIGVRG
+23 ALGNGYLGVRG
-34 NFEEGYGDAMS
+34 NFEEGYGESMS

-82 AQTIMIYLGDEQVP
+82 AQTVLIYLGDEKEP
-96 FRLDQGTITAYERRL
+96 FRLDHGTITAQERRL
-111 HMDKGFS
+111 HMDKGYS
-118 ERVVQ
+118 ERIVQ
-123 WKSPGGKEVRFV
+123 WKSPEGKEIKLT
-135 FRRLVSFRHRELF
+135 FRRLVSFAHRELF
-148 AIHVRIEPVNYN
+148 AIDVRIEPINFN
-160 GPVTIVST
+160 GRVRILST
-168 LNGKV
+168 VNGKV
-173 KNYTNPK
+173 KNYTNAN

-187 HAERMTVVD
+187 HAERMTVID
-196 TGVKDS
+196 AGVKGS
-202 YGWVVD
+202 NAYVVD
-208 ETMSSRLRAS
+208 ETMASKLRAA
-218 CVTSHRLDTEADVRL
+218 CVTRHRLDAQADIRL
-233 DASPEQGLITYTA
+233 ESGTGEITFTA
-246 AFTLTEAVSLTK
+246 VLPLTGPIQFTK
-258 YNVYTDSMRHGDHIT
+258 YNLYTDSLRHGQDMIEHGIQ
-273 DTGAEL
+273 L
-279 QEGLAGLSF
+279 QEELKDTSF
-288 DDLVAEQTE
+288 EDLLAEQAE

-304 SADVIIR
+304 SADVVIQ
-311 NDDKLQ
+311 NDDQLQ

-331 GRDKHSNIAAKGL
+331 GRDKHSNISAKGL

-378 YRYSTLEQARDRA
+378 YRYSTLEQARGRA
-391 REMGHKKGALFPWR
+391 REMGHWQGALFPWR
-405 TIAGTECS
+405 TISGTECS

-433 IQYYLAEQDQDFLLK
+433 IQYYLAEQDRDFLLS

-462 EIGHY
+462 DIGHY
-467 YGGAF
+467 YNGAF

-501 KWAAKSV
+501 KWAAKSC
-508 SILKAFN
+508 SILESYDPQGFKA
-515 EAAAAE
+515 
-521 LLQRLGVTEEEV
+521 LCDRLGVTEEEISV
-533 SAWEKAA
+533 WAKAA
-540 AAMLLPYDETLGIN
+540 DAMLLPYDEALGIN

-564 VWDFENTP
+564 VWDFDNTP
-572 KENYPLLLH
+572 EDKYPLLLN

-607 EQDLETIRRSYDYY
+607 EQSLETIQRSYDYY

-647 KAYDYFIE
+647 KAYEYFIE

-707 WEQYA
+707 WEKYA
-712 FRLTFRGRL
+712 FRLNFRGRL
-721 INVRI
+721 I
-726 KNDGVTLELVE
+726 GVSIEKEGITLEIVE
-737 GDAIEV
+737 GESIEI
-743 KLYEETVVLEAG
+743 KLYDEVVTLEAG
-755 KPIERQLAAALS
+755 KPVKHSLQS
-767 GK
+767 K

>member
-6 SNPELTQQELL
+6 SNPDLSQQALL
-17 NAESLF
+17 NMESIF
-23 ALGNGYIGVRG
+23 ALGNGYLGVRG
-34 NFEEGYGDAMS
+34 NFEEGYGESMS

-82 AQTIMIYLGDEQVP
+82 AQTVLIYLGDEKEP
-96 FRLDQGTITAYERRL
+96 FRLDHGTITSHERRL
-111 HMDKGFS
+111 HMDKGYS
-118 ERVVQ
+118 ERIIQ
-123 WKSPGGKEVRFV
+123 WKSPEGKEIKLT
-135 FRRLVSFRHRELF
+135 FRRLVSFTRRELF
-148 AIHVRIEPVNYN
+148 AIHVQIEPINFN
-160 GPVTIVST
+160 GQVRIVSSV
-168 LNGKV
+168 NGKV
-173 KNYTNPK
+173 KNYTNAN

-187 HAERMTVVD
+187 HAERMTVID
-196 TGVKDS
+196 TGVKGSDA
-202 YGWVVD
+202 YVVD
-208 ETMSSRLRAS
+208 ETMASQLRAA
-218 CVTSHRLDTEADVRL
+218 CVTRHRLDVDADIQLEAGTGEV
-233 DASPEQGLITYTA
+233 TFTA
-246 AFTLTEAVSLTK
+246 ALPLTGPIQFTK
-258 YNVYTDSMRHGDHIT
+258 YNLYTDSLRHGQDMI
-273 DTGAEL
+273 DRGIQL
-279 QEGLAGLSF
+279 QEELKELSF
-288 DDLVAEQTE
+288 EDLLAEQAE

-304 SADVIIR
+304 SADVVIQ
-311 NDDKLQ
+311 NDDQLQ

-331 GRDKHSNIAAKGL
+331 GRDKHSNISAKGL

-391 REMGHKKGALFPWR
+391 REMGHRQGALFPWR
-405 TIAGTECS
+405 TISGTECS

-433 IQYYLAEQDQDFLLK
+433 IQYYLAEQDRDFLLS

-462 EIGHY
+462 DIGHY
-467 YGGAF
+467 YNGAF

-501 KWAAKSV
+501 KWAAKSC
-508 SILKAFN
+508 SILESYDAKGYKS
-515 EAAAAE
+515 
-521 LLQRLGVTEEEV
+521 LCDRLGVTADEI
-533 SAWEKAA
+533 SAWAKAA
-540 AAMLLPYDETLGIN
+540 DAMLLPYDEALGIN

-564 VWDFENTP
+564 VWDFDNTP
-572 KENYPLLLH
+572 EDKYPLLLN

-607 EQDLETIRRSYDYY
+607 EQSFETIQRSYDYY

-647 KAYDYFIE
+647 KAYEYFIE

-707 WEQYA
+707 WEKYA
-712 FRLTFRGRL
+712 FRLNFRGRL
-721 INVRI
+721 IGVSI
-726 KNDGVTLELVE
+726 EKDGVTLEIVE
-737 GDAIEV
+737 GDSIEI
-743 KLYEETVVLEAG
+743 KLYDEVVKLEAG
-755 KPIERQLAAALS
+755 KSVKHALQS
-767 GK
+767 K

>member
-1 MTWMI
+1 MTWNI
-6 SNPELTQQELL
+6 SNPDLSQQALL
-17 NAESLF
+17 NMESIF
-23 ALGNGYIGVRG
+23 ALGNGYLGVRG
-34 NFEEGYGDAMS
+34 NFEEGYGESMS

-82 AQTIMIYLGDEQVP
+82 AQTVLIYLGDEKEP
-96 FRLDQGTITAYERRL
+96 FRLDHGTITAHERRL
-111 HMDKGFS
+111 HMDKGYS
-118 ERVVQ
+118 ERIVQ
-123 WKSPGGKEVRFV
+123 WKSPEGKEIKLT
-135 FRRLVSFRHRELF
+135 FRRLVSFAHRELF
-148 AIHVRIEPVNYN
+148 AINVRIEPVNFN
-160 GPVTIVST
+160 GQVRIVST
-168 LNGKV
+168 VNGKV
-173 KNYTNPK
+173 KNYTNAN

-187 HAERMTVVD
+187 HAERMTVID
-196 TGVKDS
+196 AGVKGSDA
-202 YGWVVD
+202 YVVD
-208 ETMSSRLRAS
+208 ETMASKLRAA
-218 CVTSHRLDTEADVRL
+218 CVTRHRLNADADIRLEAGTGEV
-233 DASPEQGLITYTA
+233 TFTA
-246 AFTLTEAVSLTK
+246 VLPLTGPIQFTK
-258 YNVYTDSMRHGDHIT
+258 YNLYTDSLRHGQDMIER
-273 DTGAEL
+273 GIQL
-279 QEGLAGLSF
+279 QEELKDTTF
-288 DDLVAEQTE
+288 EDLLAEQAE

-304 SADVIIR
+304 SADVVIQ
-311 NDDKLQ
+311 NDDQLQ

-331 GRDKHSNIAAKGL
+331 GRDKHSNISAKGL

-391 REMGHKKGALFPWR
+391 REMGHRQGALFPWR
-405 TIAGTECS
+405 TISGTECS

-433 IQYYLAEQDQDFLLK
+433 IQYYLAEQDRDFLLS

-462 EIGHY
+462 DIGHY
-467 YGGAF
+467 YNGAF

-501 KWAAKSV
+501 KWAAKSCA
-508 SILKAFN
+508 ILESYDAQGFKS
-515 EAAAAE
+515 
-521 LLQRLGVTEEEV
+521 LCDRLGVTTDEI
-533 SAWEKAA
+533 STWAKAA
-540 AAMLLPYDETLGIN
+540 DAMLLPYDEALGIN

-572 KENYPLLLH
+572 EDKYPLLLN

-607 EQDLETIRRSYDYY
+607 EQSLETIQRSYDYY

-647 KAYDYFIE
+647 KAYEYFIE

-680 WMSIVYGFAGMRLKE
+680 WMSIVYGFAGMRLKA

-707 WEQYA
+707 WEKYA
-712 FRLTFRGRL
+712 FRLNFRGRL
-721 INVRI
+721 IGVSI
-726 KNDGVTLELVE
+726 EKDGVTLEIVE
-737 GDAIEV
+737 GESIEI
-743 KLYEETVVLEAG
+743 KLYDEAVTLEAG
-755 KPIERQLAAALS
+755 KPVKHSLQ
-767 GK
+767 

>member
-1 MTWMI
+1 MTWNI
-6 SNPELTQQELL
+6 SNPDLSQQALL
-17 NAESLF
+17 NMESIF
-23 ALGNGYIGVRG
+23 ALGNGYLGVRG
-34 NFEEGYGDAMS
+34 NFEEGYGERLS

-82 AQTIMIYLGDEQVP
+82 AQTVLIYLGDEKEP
-96 FRLDQGTITAYERRL
+96 FRLDHGTITAHERRL
-111 HMDKGFS
+111 HMDKGYS
-118 ERVVQ
+118 ERIVQ
-123 WKSPGGKEVRFV
+123 WKSPEGKEIKLT
-135 FRRLVSFRHRELF
+135 FRRLVSFAHRELF
-148 AIHVRIEPVNYN
+148 AIDVRMEPVNFN
-160 GPVTIVST
+160 GQVRIVST
-168 LNGKV
+168 VNGKV
-173 KNYTNPK
+173 KNYTNAN

-187 HAERMTVVD
+187 HAERMTVID
-196 TGVKDS
+196 AGVKGSDA
-202 YGWVVD
+202 YVVD
-208 ETMSSRLRAS
+208 ETMASKLRAA
-218 CVTSHRLDTEADVRL
+218 CVTRHRLNADAAIRLEAGTGEV
-233 DASPEQGLITYTA
+233 TFTA
-246 AFTLTEAVSLTK
+246 VLPLTGPIQFTK
-258 YNVYTDSMRHGDHIT
+258 YNLYTDSLRHGQDMIERGIQLHE
-273 DTGAEL
+273 EL
-279 QEGLAGLSF
+279 KETSF
-288 DDLVAEQTE
+288 EDLLAEQCD

-304 SADVIIR
+304 SADVVIQ
-311 NDDKLQ
+311 NDDQLQ

-331 GRDKHSNIAAKGL
+331 GRDKHSNISAKGL

-391 REMGHKKGALFPWR
+391 REMGHRQGALFPWR
-405 TIAGTECS
+405 TISGTECS

-433 IQYYLAEQDQDFLLK
+433 IQYYLAEQDRDFLLS

-462 EIGHY
+462 DIGHY
-467 YGGAF
+467 YNGAF

-501 KWAAKSV
+501 KWAAKSCT
-508 SILKAFN
+508 ILESYDAQGFKS
-515 EAAAAE
+515 
-521 LLQRLGVTEEEV
+521 LCGRLGVTADEI
-533 SAWEKAA
+533 SAWAKAA
-540 AAMLLPYDETLGIN
+540 DAMLLPYDEALGIN

-572 KENYPLLLH
+572 EDKYPLLLN

-607 EQDLETIRRSYDYY
+607 EQSLETIQRSYDYY

-647 KAYDYFIE
+647 KAYEYFIE

-707 WEQYA
+707 WEKYA
-712 FRLTFRGRL
+712 FRLNFRGRL
-721 INVRI
+721 IGVSI
-726 KNDGVTLELVE
+726 EKDGVTLEIVE
-737 GDAIEV
+737 GESIGI
-743 KLYEETVVLEAG
+743 KLYGEAVTLEAG
-755 KPIERQLAAALS
+755 KPVKHALQS
-767 GK
+767 K

>member
-1 MTWMI
+1 
-6 SNPELTQQELL
+6 
-17 NAESLF
+17 
-23 ALGNGYIGVRG
+23 
-34 NFEEGYGDAMS
+34 
-45 TIRGTYLNAFHDVI
+45 
-59 EIPYGEKLFAFPDT
+59 
-73 QQKLVNNID
+73 
-82 AQTIMIYLGDEQVP
+82 
-96 FRLDQGTITAYERRL
+96 
-111 HMDKGFS
+111 MDKGYS
-118 ERVVQ
+118 ERIVQ
-123 WKSPGGKEVRFV
+123 WKSPEGKEIKLT
-135 FRRLVSFRHRELF
+135 FRRLVSFAHRELF
-148 AIHVRIEPVNYN
+148 AIDVRIEPVNFN
-160 GPVTIVST
+160 GQVRILST
-168 LNGKV
+168 VNGKV
-173 KNYTNPK
+173 KNYTNAN

-187 HAERMTVVD
+187 HAERMTVID
-196 TGVKDS
+196 AGVKGSDA
-202 YGWVVD
+202 YVVD
-208 ETMSSRLRAS
+208 ETMASKLRAA
-218 CVTSHRLDTEADVRL
+218 CVTRHRLNDDADIRLEAGTGEV
-233 DASPEQGLITYTA
+233 TFTA
-246 AFTLTEAVSLTK
+246 VLPLTGPIQFTK
-258 YNVYTDSMRHGDHIT
+258 YNLYTDSLRHGQDMIER
-273 DTGAEL
+273 GIQL
-279 QEGLAGLSF
+279 QEELKDTTF
-288 DDLVAEQTE
+288 EDLLAEQTE
-297 YLNDYWK
+297 YLNTYWK
-304 SADVIIR
+304 SADVVIQ
-311 NDDKLQ
+311 NDDQLQ

-331 GRDKHSNIAAKGL
+331 GRDKHSNISAKGL

-391 REMGHKKGALFPWR
+391 REMGHRQGALFPWR
-405 TIAGTECS
+405 TISGTECS

-433 IQYYLAEQDQDFLLK
+433 IQYYLAEQDRDFLLS

-462 EIGHY
+462 DIGHY
-467 YGGAF
+467 YNGAF

-501 KWAAKSV
+501 KWAAKSC
-508 SILKAFN
+508 SILESYDPQGFKS
-515 EAAAAE
+515 
-521 LLQRLGVTEEEV
+521 LCDRLGVTTVEI
-533 SAWEKAA
+533 SAWAKAA
-540 AAMLLPYDETLGIN
+540 DAMLLPYDEALGIN

-572 KENYPLLLH
+572 EDKYPLLLN

-607 EQDLETIRRSYDYY
+607 EQSLETIQRSYDYY

-647 KAYDYFIE
+647 KAYEYFIE

-695 SGLSLSP
+695 NGLSLSP

-707 WEQYA
+707 WEKYA
-712 FRLTFRGRL
+712 FRLNFRDRL
-721 INVRI
+721 I
-726 KNDGVTLELVE
+726 GVSIEKEGITLEIVE
-737 GDAIEV
+737 GESIEI
-743 KLYEETVVLEAG
+743 KLYDEVVTLEAG
-755 KPIERQLAAALS
+755 KPVKHSLQS
-767 GK
+767 K

>member
-1 MTWMI
+1 MTWNI
-6 SNPELTQQELL
+6 SNPDLSQQALL
-17 NAESLF
+17 NMESIF
-23 ALGNGYIGVRG
+23 ALGNGYLGVRG
-34 NFEEGYGDAMS
+34 NFEEGYGERLS

-82 AQTIMIYLGDEQVP
+82 AQTVLIYLGDEKEP
-96 FRLDQGTITAYERRL
+96 FRLDHGTITAHERRL
-111 HMDKGFS
+111 HMDKGYS
-118 ERVVQ
+118 ERIVQ
-123 WKSPGGKEVRFV
+123 WKSPEGKEIKLT
-135 FRRLVSFRHRELF
+135 FRRLVSFAHRELF
-148 AIHVRIEPVNYN
+148 AIDVRMEPVNFN
-160 GPVTIVST
+160 GQIRIVST
-168 LNGKV
+168 VNGKV
-173 KNYTNPK
+173 KNYTNAN

-187 HAERMTVVD
+187 HAERMTVID
-196 TGVKDS
+196 AGVKDS
-202 YGWVVD
+202 DAYVVD
-208 ETMSSRLRAS
+208 ETMASKLRAA
-218 CVTSHRLDTEADVRL
+218 CVTRHRLNADADIQLEAGTGEV
-233 DASPEQGLITYTA
+233 TFTA
-246 AFTLTEAVSLTK
+246 VLPLAGPIHFTK
-258 YNVYTDSMRHGDHIT
+258 YNLYTDSLRHGQDMIER
-273 DTGAEL
+273 GIQL
-279 QEGLAGLSF
+279 QEELKDTSF
-288 DDLVAEQTE
+288 EDLLDEQAE

-304 SADVIIR
+304 SADVVIQ
-311 NDDKLQ
+311 NDDQLQ

-331 GRDKHSNIAAKGL
+331 GRDKHSNISAKGL

-391 REMGHKKGALFPWR
+391 REMGHRQGALFPWR
-405 TIAGTECS
+405 TISGTECS

-433 IQYYLAEQDQDFLLK
+433 IQYYLAEQDRDFLLS

-462 EIGHY
+462 DIGHY
-467 YGGAF
+467 YNGAF

-501 KWAAKSV
+501 KWAAKSCA
-508 SILKAFN
+508 ILESYDAQGFKS
-515 EAAAAE
+515 
-521 LLQRLGVTEEEV
+521 LCDRLGVTADEI
-533 SAWEKAA
+533 SAWAKAA
-540 AAMLLPYDETLGIN
+540 DAMLLPYDEALGIN

-572 KENYPLLLH
+572 EDKYPLLLN

-607 EQDLETIRRSYDYY
+607 EQSLETIQRSYDYY

-647 KAYDYFIE
+647 KAYEYFIE

-707 WEQYA
+707 WEKYA
-712 FRLTFRGRL
+712 FRLNFRGRL
-721 INVRI
+721 IGVSI
-726 KNDGVTLELVE
+726 ENDGVTLEIVE
-737 GDAIEV
+737 GESIEI
-743 KLYEETVVLEAG
+743 KLYDEAVTLEAG
-755 KPIERQLAAALS
+755 KPVKHALQS
-767 GK
+767 K

>member
-1 MTWMI
+1 MTWKI
-6 SNPELTQQELL
+6 SNSELSQQALL
-17 NAESLF
+17 NMESLF
-23 ALGNGYIGVRG
+23 SLGNGYLGVRG
-34 NFEEGYGDAMS
+34 NFEEGYGPSMS
-45 TIRGTYLNAFHDVI
+45 TIRGTYLNAFHDII

-82 AQTIMIYLGDEQVP
+82 AQTVLVYLDDEPEP
-96 FRLDQGTITAYERRL
+96 FRLDHGTISAHERHL
-111 HMDKGFS
+111 HMDKGYA
-118 ERVVQ
+118 ERKVQ
-123 WKSPGGKEVRFV
+123 WTSPSGKEIRLT
-135 FRRLVSFRHRELF
+135 FRRLVSFTRRELF
-148 AIHVRIEPVNYN
+148 AIQLQLEPVNFN
-160 GPVTIVST
+160 GRVRIVST
-168 LNGKV
+168 VNGNV
-173 KNYTNPK
+173 KNYTNPN

-187 HAERMTVVD
+187 HAERMTVID
-196 TGVKDS
+196 AGVRGQDG
-202 YGWVVD
+202 YVID
-208 ETMSSRLRAS
+208 ETMASKLRAA
-218 CVTSHRLDTEADVRL
+218 CVTRHRLEGSEAQVQL
-233 DASPEQGLITYTA
+233 EAGSGEVLFTASFPLSGPVT
-246 AFTLTEAVSLTK
+246 LTK
-258 YNVYTDSMRHGDHIT
+258 YNMYADSLRHGSDLVEEGIRLH
-273 DTGAEL
+273 ERL
-279 QEGLAGLSF
+279 QDLSF
-288 DDLVAEQTE
+288 EDLVAEQTR
-297 YLNDYWK
+297 YLDNYWK
-304 SADVIIR
+304 SADVTIR
-311 NDDKLQ
+311 NDDRLQ

-331 GRDKHSNIAAKGL
+331 GRDKYSNISAKGL

-378 YRYSTLEQARDRA
+378 YRYAALDQARARA
-391 REMGHKKGALFPWR
+391 REVGHKQGALYPWR
-405 TIAGTECS
+405 TISGTECS

-433 IQYYLAEQDQDFLLK
+433 IQYYLAEQDQDFLLS

-462 EIGHY
+462 DIGHY
-467 YGGAF
+467 YNGAF

-501 KWAAKSV
+501 KWAAKSC
-508 SILKAFN
+508 SILQDYDAEGYKA
-515 EAAAAE
+515 
-521 LLQRLGVTEEEV
+521 LCDRLGVTDAEIA
-533 SAWEKAA
+533 AWAKAA
-540 AAMLLPYDETLGIN
+540 DAMLLPYDETLGIN

-572 KENYPLLLH
+572 EDKYPLLLH

-607 EQDLETIRRSYDYY
+607 EQDFETIRRSYDYY

-647 KAYDYFIE
+647 KAYEYFIE

-680 WMSIVYGFAGMRLKE
+680 WMSIVYGFAGMRIKE
-695 SGLSLSP
+695 NGLSLSP

-712 FRLTFRGRL
+712 FRLNFRDRL
-721 INVRI
+721 IGVSI
-726 KNDGVTLELVE
+726 EKSGVTIELVE
-737 GDAIEV
+737 GEPLEI
-743 KLYEETVVLEAG
+743 KLYEELVE
-755 KPIERQLAAALS
+755 LAS
-767 GK
+767 GQPVKRPLKG

>member
-1 MTWMI
+1 MTWNI
-6 SNPELTQQELL
+6 SNPDLSQQALL
-17 NAESLF
+17 NMESIF
-23 ALGNGYIGVRG
+23 ALGNGYLGVRG
-34 NFEEGYGDAMS
+34 NFEEGYGESMS

-59 EIPYGEKLFAFPDT
+59 EIPYGEKLFAFPHT

-82 AQTIMIYLGDEQVP
+82 AQTVLIYLGDEKEP
-96 FRLDQGTITAYERRL
+96 FRLDHGTITTHERRL
-111 HMDKGFS
+111 HMDKGYS
-118 ERVVQ
+118 ERIVQ
-123 WKSPGGKEVRFV
+123 WKSPQGKEIKLT
-135 FRRLVSFRHRELF
+135 FRRLVSFAHRELF
-148 AIHVRIEPVNYN
+148 AIDVRIEPVNFN
-160 GPVTIVST
+160 GQVRIVST
-168 LNGKV
+168 VNGKV
-173 KNYTNPK
+173 KNYTNAN

-187 HAERMTVVD
+187 HAERMTVID
-196 TGVKDS
+196 AGVKGSDA
-202 YGWVVD
+202 YVVD
-208 ETMSSRLRAS
+208 ETMASKLRAA
-218 CVTSHRLDTEADVRL
+218 CVTRHRLNADADIQLEAGTGEV
-233 DASPEQGLITYTA
+233 TFTA
-246 AFTLTEAVSLTK
+246 VLPLTGPIHFTK
-258 YNVYTDSMRHGDHIT
+258 YNLYTDSLRHGQDMIER
-273 DTGAEL
+273 GIQL
-279 QEGLAGLSF
+279 QEELKDTSF
-288 DDLVAEQTE
+288 EDLLAEQAE

-304 SADVIIR
+304 SADVVIQ
-311 NDDKLQ
+311 NDDQLQ

-331 GRDKHSNIAAKGL
+331 GRDKHSNISAKGL

-391 REMGHKKGALFPWR
+391 REMGHRQGALFPWR
-405 TIAGTECS
+405 TISGTECS

-433 IQYYLAEQDQDFLLK
+433 IQYYLAEQDLDFLLS

-462 EIGHY
+462 DIGHY
-467 YGGAF
+467 YNGAF

-501 KWAAKSV
+501 KWAAKSCA
-508 SILKAFN
+508 ILESYDAQGFKS
-515 EAAAAE
+515 
-521 LLQRLGVTEEEV
+521 LCDRLGVTADEI
-533 SAWEKAA
+533 SAWAKAA
-540 AAMLLPYDETLGIN
+540 DAMLLPYDEALGIN

-564 VWDFENTP
+564 VWDFDNTP
-572 KENYPLLLH
+572 EDKYPLLLN

-607 EQDLETIRRSYDYY
+607 EQSLETIQRSYDYY
-621 EGITTHD
+621 EDITTHD

-647 KAYDYFIE
+647 KAYEYFIE

-667 TKDGLHMANMGGT
+667 TKDGLHMANMGGA

-707 WEQYA
+707 WEKYA
-712 FRLTFRGRL
+712 FRLNFRGRL
-721 INVRI
+721 IGVSI
-726 KNDGVTLELVE
+726 EKDGVSLEIVE
-737 GDAIEV
+737 GESIEI
-743 KLYEETVVLEAG
+743 KLYNEAVSLEAG
-755 KPIERQLAAALS
+755 KPVKHALLS
-767 GK
+767 K

>member
-1 MTWMI
+1 MTWNI
-6 SNPELTQQELL
+6 SNPDLSQQALL
-17 NAESLF
+17 NMESIF
-23 ALGNGYIGVRG
+23 ALGNGYLGVRG
-34 NFEEGYGDAMS
+34 NFEEGYGESMS

-82 AQTIMIYLGDEQVP
+82 AQTVLIYLGDEKEP
-96 FRLDQGTITAYERRL
+96 FCLDHGTITAHERRL
-111 HMDKGFS
+111 HMDKGYS
-118 ERVVQ
+118 ERIVQ
-123 WKSPGGKEVRFV
+123 WISPEGKEIKLT
-135 FRRLVSFRHRELF
+135 FRRLVSFAHRELF
-148 AIHVRIEPVNYN
+148 AIDVRIEPINFN
-160 GPVTIVST
+160 GQVRIVST
-168 LNGKV
+168 VNGKV
-173 KNYTNPK
+173 KNYTNAN

-187 HAERMTVVD
+187 HAERMTVID
-196 TGVKDS
+196 TGVKGSDA
-202 YGWVVD
+202 YVVD
-208 ETMSSRLRAS
+208 ETMASKLRAA
-218 CVTSHRLDTEADVRL
+218 CVTRHRLDADADIRL
-233 DASPEQGLITYTA
+233 ESGTGEVTFTA
-246 AFTLTEAVSLTK
+246 VLPLTGPIQLTK
-258 YNVYTDSMRHGDHIT
+258 YNLYTDSLRHGQDMIERGIH
-273 DTGAEL
+273 L
-279 QEGLAGLSF
+279 QEELKDTTF
-288 DDLVAEQTE
+288 EDLLAEQAE

-304 SADVIIR
+304 SADVVIQ
-311 NDDKLQ
+311 NDDQLQ

-331 GRDKHSNIAAKGL
+331 GRDKHSNISAKGL

-378 YRYSTLEQARDRA
+378 YRYSTLEQARGRA
-391 REMGHKKGALFPWR
+391 REMGHRQGALFPWR
-405 TIAGTECS
+405 TISGTECS

-433 IQYYLAEQDQDFLLK
+433 IQYYLAEQDRDFLLS

-462 EIGHY
+462 DIGHY
-467 YGGAF
+467 YNGAF

-501 KWAAKSV
+501 KWAAKSCA
-508 SILKAFN
+508 ILDSYDAQGFKALC
-515 EAAAAE
+515 E
-521 LLQRLGVTEEEV
+521 RLGVTADEI
-533 SAWEKAA
+533 SAWAKAA
-540 AAMLLPYDETLGIN
+540 DAMLLPYDEALGIN

-564 VWDFENTP
+564 VWDFDNTP
-572 KENYPLLLH
+572 EDKYPLLLN

-607 EQDLETIRRSYDYY
+607 EQSLETIQRSYDYY

-637 IMASKIGNMD
+637 IMASKIGNMN
-647 KAYDYFIE
+647 KAYEYFIE

-707 WEQYA
+707 WEKYA
-712 FRLTFRGRL
+712 FRLNFRDRL
-721 INVRI
+721 IGVSI
-726 KNDGVTLELVE
+726 EKEGVTLEIVE
-737 GDAIEV
+737 GESIEI
-743 KLYEETVVLEAG
+743 KLYDEAVMLEAG
-755 KPIERQLAAALS
+755 KPVKHSLQSI
-767 GK
+767 

>member
-1 MTWMI
+1 MTWNI
-6 SNPELTQQELL
+6 SNPDLSQQALL
-17 NAESLF
+17 NMESIF
-23 ALGNGYIGVRG
+23 ALGNGYLGVRG
-34 NFEEGYGDAMS
+34 NFEEGYGERLS

-82 AQTIMIYLGDEQVP
+82 AQTVLIYLGDEEEP
-96 FRLDQGTITAYERRL
+96 FRLDHGTITAHERRL
-111 HMDKGFS
+111 HMDKGYS
-118 ERVVQ
+118 ERIVQ
-123 WKSPGGKEVRFV
+123 WKSPEGKELKLT
-135 FRRLVSFRHRELF
+135 FRRLVSFAHRELF
-148 AIHVRIEPVNYN
+148 AIDVRMEPVNFN
-160 GPVTIVST
+160 GQVRIVST
-168 LNGKV
+168 VNGNV
-173 KNYTNPK
+173 KNYTNAN

-187 HAERMTVVD
+187 HAERMTVID
-196 TGVKDS
+196 AGVKGSDA
-202 YGWVVD
+202 YVVD
-208 ETMSSRLRAS
+208 ETMASKLRAA
-218 CVTSHRLDTEADVRL
+218 CVTRHRLNADADIQLEAGTGEV
-233 DASPEQGLITYTA
+233 TFTA
-246 AFTLTEAVSLTK
+246 VLPLTGPIHFTK
-258 YNVYTDSMRHGDHIT
+258 YNLYTDSLRHGQEMIER
-273 DTGAEL
+273 GIQL
-279 QEGLAGLSF
+279 QEELKDTSF
-288 DDLVAEQTE
+288 EDLLAEQGE

-304 SADVIIR
+304 SADVVIQ
-311 NDDKLQ
+311 NDDQLQ

-331 GRDKHSNIAAKGL
+331 GRDKHSNISAKGL

-391 REMGHKKGALFPWR
+391 REMGHRQGALFPWR
-405 TIAGTECS
+405 TISGTECS

-433 IQYYLAEQDQDFLLK
+433 IQNYLAEQDRDFLLS

-462 EIGHY
+462 DIGHY
-467 YGGAF
+467 YNGAF

-501 KWAAKSV
+501 KWAAKSCA
-508 SILKAFN
+508 ILESYDAQGFKS
-515 EAAAAE
+515 
-521 LLQRLGVTEEEV
+521 LCGRLGVTADEI
-533 SAWEKAA
+533 SAWAKAA
-540 AAMLLPYDETLGIN
+540 DAMLLPYDEALGIN

-572 KENYPLLLH
+572 EDKYPLLLN

-607 EQDLETIRRSYDYY
+607 EQSWETIQRSYDYY

-647 KAYDYFIE
+647 KAYEYFIE

-707 WEQYA
+707 WEKYA
-712 FRLTFRGRL
+712 FRLNFRGRL
-721 INVRI
+721 IGVNI
-726 KNDGVTLELVE
+726 EKDGVTLEIVE
-737 GDAIEV
+737 GESIEI
-743 KLYEETVVLEAG
+743 KLYDEAVTLEAG
-755 KPIERQLAAALS
+755 KPVKHALQS
-767 GK
+767 K

>member
-1 MTWMI
+1 MTWNI
-6 SNPELTQQELL
+6 SNPDLSQQALL
-17 NAESLF
+17 NMESIF
-23 ALGNGYIGVRG
+23 ALGNGYLGVRG
-34 NFEEGYGDAMS
+34 NFEEGYGESMS

-82 AQTIMIYLGDEQVP
+82 AQTVLIYLGDEKEP
-96 FRLDQGTITAYERRL
+96 FRLDHGTITAHERRL
-111 HMDKGFS
+111 HMDKGYS
-118 ERVVQ
+118 ERIVQ
-123 WKSPGGKEVRFV
+123 WKSPEGKEIKLT
-135 FRRLVSFRHRELF
+135 FRRLVSFAHRELF
-148 AIHVRIEPVNYN
+148 AIDVRIEPINFN
-160 GPVTIVST
+160 GQVRIVST
-168 LNGKV
+168 VNGKV
-173 KNYTNPK
+173 KNYTNAN

-187 HAERMTVVD
+187 HAERMTVID
-196 TGVKDS
+196 AGVKGSDA
-202 YGWVVD
+202 YVVD
-208 ETMSSRLRAS
+208 ETMASKLRAA
-218 CVTSHRLDTEADVRL
+218 CVTRHRLDADADIRL
-233 DASPEQGLITYTA
+233 ESGTGEVTFTA
-246 AFTLTEAVSLTK
+246 VLPLTGPIQFTK
-258 YNVYTDSMRHGDHIT
+258 YNLYTDSLRHGQDMIER
-273 DTGAEL
+273 GIQL
-279 QEGLAGLSF
+279 QEELKDTSF
-288 DDLVAEQTE
+288 EDLLAEQAE

-304 SADVIIR
+304 SADVVIQ
-311 NDDKLQ
+311 NDDQLQ

-331 GRDKHSNIAAKGL
+331 GRDKHSNISAKGL

-378 YRYSTLEQARDRA
+378 YRYSTLEQARGRA
-391 REMGHKKGALFPWR
+391 REMGHRQGALFPWR
-405 TIAGTECS
+405 TISGTECS

-433 IQYYLAEQDQDFLLK
+433 IQYYLAEQDRDFLLS
-448 YGAEVLIETARLWA
+448 YGAEVLIETARLWVD
-462 EIGHY
+462 IGHY
-467 YGGAF
+467 YNGAF

-501 KWAAKSV
+501 KWAAKSCA
-508 SILKAFN
+508 ILDSYDAQGFKALC
-515 EAAAAE
+515 E
-521 LLQRLGVTEEEV
+521 RLGVTANEI
-533 SAWEKAA
+533 SAWAKAA
-540 AAMLLPYDETLGIN
+540 DAMLLPYDEALGIN

-572 KENYPLLLH
+572 EDKYPLLLN

-607 EQDLETIRRSYDYY
+607 EQSLETIQRSYDYY

-647 KAYDYFIE
+647 KAYEYFIE
-655 TARLDLDNTHGN
+655 TSRLDLDNTHGN

-707 WEQYA
+707 WEKYA
-712 FRLTFRGRL
+712 FRLNFRGRL
-721 INVRI
+721 IGVSI
-726 KNDGVTLELVE
+726 EKGGVTLEIVE
-737 GDAIEV
+737 GESIEI
-743 KLYEETVVLEAG
+743 KLYDEVVMLEAG
-755 KPIERQLAAALS
+755 KPVKHSLQSI
-767 GK
+767 

>member
-1 MTWMI
+1 MTWNI
-6 SNPELTQQELL
+6 SNPDLSQQALL
-17 NAESLF
+17 NMESIF
-23 ALGNGYIGVRG
+23 ALGNGYLGVRG
-34 NFEEGYGDAMS
+34 NFEEGYGERLS

-82 AQTIMIYLGDEQVP
+82 AQTVLIYLGDEKEP
-96 FRLDQGTITAYERRL
+96 FRLDHGTITAHERRL
-111 HMDKGFS
+111 HMDKGYS
-118 ERVVQ
+118 ERIVQ
-123 WKSPGGKEVRFV
+123 WKSPEGKEIKLT
-135 FRRLVSFRHRELF
+135 FRRLVSFAHRELF
-148 AIHVRIEPVNYN
+148 AIDVRMEPVNFN
-160 GPVTIVST
+160 GQIRIVST
-168 LNGKV
+168 VNGKV
-173 KNYTNPK
+173 KNYTNAN

-187 HAERMTVVD
+187 HAERMTVID
-196 TGVKDS
+196 AGVKGSDA
-202 YGWVVD
+202 YVVD
-208 ETMSSRLRAS
+208 ETMASKLRAA
-218 CVTSHRLDTEADVRL
+218 CVTRHRLNADADIQLEVGTG
-233 DASPEQGLITYTA
+233 EVTFTA
-246 AFTLTEAVSLTK
+246 VLPLTGPIHFTK
-258 YNVYTDSMRHGDHIT
+258 YNLYTDSLRHGQDMLERGIQ
-273 DTGAEL
+273 L
-279 QEGLAGLSF
+279 QEELKDTSF
-288 DDLVAEQTE
+288 EDLLAEQGE

-304 SADVIIR
+304 SADVVIQ
-311 NDDKLQ
+311 NDDQLQ

-331 GRDKHSNIAAKGL
+331 GRDKHSNISAKGL

-391 REMGHKKGALFPWR
+391 REMGHRQGALFPWR
-405 TIAGTECS
+405 TISGTECS

-433 IQYYLAEQDQDFLLK
+433 IQYYLAEQDRDFLLS

-462 EIGHY
+462 DIGHY
-467 YGGAF
+467 YNGAF

-501 KWAAKSV
+501 KWAAKSCA
-508 SILKAFN
+508 ILESYDAQGFKS
-515 EAAAAE
+515 
-521 LLQRLGVTEEEV
+521 LCDRLGVTADEI
-533 SAWEKAA
+533 SAWAKAA
-540 AAMLLPYDETLGIN
+540 DAMLLPYDEALGIN

-572 KENYPLLLH
+572 EDKYPLLLN

-607 EQDLETIRRSYDYY
+607 EQSLETIQRSYDYY

-647 KAYDYFIE
+647 KAYEYFIE

-707 WEQYA
+707 WEKYA
-712 FRLTFRGRL
+712 FRLNFRGRL
-721 INVRI
+721 IGVSI
-726 KNDGVTLELVE
+726 EKDGVTLEIVE
-737 GDAIEV
+737 GESIEI
-743 KLYEETVVLEAG
+743 KLYDEAVTLEAG
-755 KPIERQLAAALS
+755 KPVKHALQS
-767 GK
+767 K

>member
-1 MTWMI
+1 MTWNI
-6 SNPELTQQELL
+6 SNPDLSQQALL
-17 NAESLF
+17 NMESIF
-23 ALGNGYIGVRG
+23 ALGNGYLGVRG
-34 NFEEGYGDAMS
+34 NFEEGYGESMS

-82 AQTIMIYLGDEQVP
+82 AQTVLIYLGDEKEP
-96 FRLDQGTITAYERRL
+96 FCLDHGTITAHERRL
-111 HMDKGFS
+111 HMDKGYS
-118 ERVVQ
+118 ERIVQ
-123 WKSPGGKEVRFV
+123 WKSPEGKEIKLT
-135 FRRLVSFRHRELF
+135 FRRLVSFAHRELF
-148 AIHVRIEPVNYN
+148 AIDVRIEPINFN
-160 GPVTIVST
+160 GQVRIVST
-168 LNGKV
+168 VNGKV
-173 KNYTNPK
+173 KNYTNAN

-187 HAERMTVVD
+187 HAERMTVID
-196 TGVKDS
+196 TGVKGSDA
-202 YGWVVD
+202 YVVD
-208 ETMSSRLRAS
+208 ETMASKLRAA
-218 CVTSHRLDTEADVRL
+218 CVTRHHL
-233 DASPEQGLITYTA
+233 DADADIRLESGTGEVTFTA
-246 AFTLTEAVSLTK
+246 VLPLTGPIQLTK
-258 YNVYTDSMRHGDHIT
+258 YNLYTDSLRHGQEMIER
-273 DTGAEL
+273 GIQL
-279 QEGLAGLSF
+279 QEELKDLSF
-288 DDLVAEQTE
+288 EDLLAEQAE

-304 SADVIIR
+304 SADVVIQ
-311 NDDKLQ
+311 NDDQLQ

-331 GRDKHSNIAAKGL
+331 GRDKHSNISAKGL

-391 REMGHKKGALFPWR
+391 REMGHRQGALFPWR
-405 TIAGTECS
+405 TISGTECS

-433 IQYYLAEQDQDFLLK
+433 IQYYLAEQDRDFLLS

-462 EIGHY
+462 DIGHY
-467 YGGAF
+467 YNGAF

-501 KWAAKSV
+501 KWAAKSCA
-508 SILKAFN
+508 ILESYDAQGFKALC
-515 EAAAAE
+515 E
-521 LLQRLGVTEEEV
+521 RLGVTADEI
-533 SAWEKAA
+533 SAWAKAA
-540 AAMLLPYDETLGIN
+540 DAMLLPYDEALGIN

-572 KENYPLLLH
+572 EDKYPLLLN

-607 EQDLETIRRSYDYY
+607 EQSLETIQRSYDYY

-647 KAYDYFIE
+647 KAYEYFIE

-707 WEQYA
+707 WEKYA
-712 FRLTFRGRL
+712 FRLNFRDRL
-721 INVRI
+721 IGVSI
-726 KNDGVTLELVE
+726 EKEGVTLEIVE
-737 GDAIEV
+737 GESIEI
-743 KLYEETVVLEAG
+743 KLYDEAVMLEAG
-755 KPIERQLAAALS
+755 KPVKHSLQSI
-767 GK
+767 

>member
-1 MTWMI
+1 MTWNI
-6 SNPELTQQELL
+6 SNPDLSQQTLL
-17 NAESLF
+17 NMESIF
-23 ALGNGYIGVRG
+23 ALGNGYLGVRG
-34 NFEEGYGDAMS
+34 NFEEGYGESMS

-82 AQTIMIYLGDEQVP
+82 AQTVLIYLGDEKEP
-96 FRLDQGTITAYERRL
+96 FRLDHGTITAHERRL
-111 HMDKGFS
+111 HMDKGYS
-118 ERVVQ
+118 ERIVQ
-123 WKSPGGKEVRFV
+123 WKSPKGKEIKLT
-135 FRRLVSFRHRELF
+135 FRRLVSFAHRELF
-148 AIHVRIEPVNYN
+148 AIDVRIEPINFN
-160 GPVTIVST
+160 GQVRIVST
-168 LNGKV
+168 VNGKV
-173 KNYTNPK
+173 KNYTNAN

-187 HAERMTVVD
+187 HAERMTVINA
-196 TGVKDS
+196 GVKGSDA
-202 YGWVVD
+202 YVVD
-208 ETMSSRLRAS
+208 ETMASKLRAA
-218 CVTSHRLDTEADVRL
+218 CVTRHRLDADADIQLEAGSREVTFTATL
-233 DASPEQGLITYTA
+233 PLIGPIH
-246 AFTLTEAVSLTK
+246 FTK
-258 YNVYTDSMRHGDHIT
+258 YNLYTDSLRHGQEMIER
-273 DTGAEL
+273 GIQL
-279 QEGLAGLSF
+279 QEALKDLSF
-288 DDLVAEQTE
+288 EDLLTEQTE
-297 YLNDYWK
+297 YLNAYWK
-304 SADVIIR
+304 SADVVIQ
-311 NDDKLQ
+311 NDDQLQ

-331 GRDKHSNIAAKGL
+331 GRDKHSNISAKGL

-370 DIARQLLL
+370 NIARQLLL

-391 REMGHKKGALFPWR
+391 REMGHRQGALFPWR
-405 TIAGTECS
+405 TISGTECS

-433 IQYYLAEQDQDFLLK
+433 IQYYLAEQDRDFLLS

-462 EIGHY
+462 DIGHY
-467 YGGAF
+467 YNGAF

-501 KWAAKSV
+501 KWAAKSC
-508 SILKAFN
+508 SILESYDPQGFKA
-515 EAAAAE
+515 
-521 LLQRLGVTEEEV
+521 LCDRLGVTEEEISV
-533 SAWEKAA
+533 WAKAA
-540 AAMLLPYDETLGIN
+540 DAMLLPYDEALGIN

-572 KENYPLLLH
+572 EDKYPLLLN

-607 EQDLETIRRSYDYY
+607 EQSLETIQRSYDYY

-647 KAYDYFIE
+647 KAYEYFIE

-707 WEQYA
+707 WEKYA
-712 FRLTFRGRL
+712 FRLNFRDRL
-721 INVRI
+721 I
-726 KNDGVTLELVE
+726 GVSIEKEGITLEIVE
-737 GDAIEV
+737 GESIEI
-743 KLYEETVVLEAG
+743 KLYDEVVTLEAG
-755 KPIERQLAAALS
+755 KPVKHSLQS
-767 GK
+767 K